1 MLKKIIF
8 IVLAII
14 VILILV
20 LVFFNKQEPTLINAT
35 IKNQPLKLELALNNK
50 QWFDGLSNRASLCD
64 NCGMLFIFPDLS
76 AKTFVM
82 RQMNFPL
89 DIIWLNNK
97 TVIAYAENL
106 QPEASPPYTPY
117 QSPEP
122 VNAVLEVPAGFVK
135 TNNIKIKDILTYE
148 QINQ

>member
-8 IVLAII
+8 
-14 VILILV
+14 VILASLIVLV
-20 LVFFNKQEPTLINAT
+20 LVLIYFNQPERTVIKAT

-97 TVIAYAENL
+97 TVVAYTENL
-106 QPEASPPYTPY
+106 PPEASPPYTPY

-135 TNNIKIKDILTYE
+135 ANNIKINDVLTYE